1 MSAREWAK
9 MGGGDLAEKVA
20 NALAQRGASP
30 EVLDAARAVARA
42 LPAMGTLLAAFPDD
56 AQVLARGLERRRDLR
71 TLRRAAASRLV
82 GLAGDE
88 FAIELASFAR
98 REKLRAA
105 TRELLC
111 ESDVLVTAR
120 ELSLL
125 AGVCLQFAYAE
136 AAHWARGRFG
146 EALSADGSPCP
157 FVVIGMGKLGGLE
170 LNAGSDI
177 DLIPFYGTDD
187 GYVQRDGVRSDVT
200 LHEYFTR
207 VTQRIVKSIEQVT
220 EAGFAW
226 RVDLRLRP
234 EGARGPLVN
243 SLAAAERYYET
254 FGRTW
259 ERLALLRARPC
270 AGDLAFGNELL
281 ELLAP
286 FVWRRSVTPQV
297 AYEVVELLDQAR
309 AEAGSDSE
317 RDLKIGRGGIRAVEF
332 FVQSLQLIWGGRQKA
347 LRVQGTHAALERLRV
362 RGYVTDRECSE
373 MLEAYRFLR
382 RAEHHVQY
390 ATGLQ
395 THALP
400 ESGVAMTRLALATG
414 YAPAEFVKV
423 LDETRHTVEE
433 RLRSLT
439 PLGETRSDEYAPL
452 LGALEGQSEDDV
464 ARWLSARKEL
474 ASFGDLAR
482 HLIVLGRRPHM
493 PLGSQTRDKYPGFAA
508 LLLSAL
514 FDAADPEQAARLM
527 GTFIGR
533 FAIADGYVK
542 ALAEEPAAIR
552 RIVHLFGAS
561 RYLGEALAGH
571 PELVDALLFSRDVPT
586 EAVARASVQDELARL
601 DADAREDAHLV
612 VGALRRAM
620 WRTTLHVGLAG
631 LAEEL
636 SLRDTSH
643 VLTALAD
650 AAVNAALTWALQSV
664 GLQSGLAVIG
674 MGKFGGQELGYG
686 SDLDLFFVYDGGDEF
701 AERYVRAAQRA
712 MRLLSMPHEDGPG
725 YELDTA
731 LRPSGNQGLLV
742 VPIDAFV
749 RYHDPNGAAHEWE
762 RQALIKSR
770 FVAGDVALGE
780 RVMAVAEGAAYE
792 HGAPDEAR
800 MWAIRLRMEAELGRE
815 RRTGDLATSR
825 FDYKVGRG
833 GLVDV
838 EFVTQWLQMKH
849 GRDRRV
855 RERETEVALRQLEF
869 VGALEQGRAEALR
882 ADYRFIRRIEM
893 CLRMLHGG
901 GTRLLESQAPG
912 LTAVARRLA
921 VPVRP
926 GTTPAMALLEQYKS
940 ATERVRS
947 IALDVLCLP
956 PTAP

>member
-1 MSAREWAK
+1 MSGREWVR
-9 MGGGDLAEKVA
+9 MGGKDLADKVA
-20 NALAQRGASP
+20 ATLVQRGSSS
-30 EVLDAARAVARA
+30 EVVDAARAVAHA

-71 TLRRAAASRLV
+71 ALRRAAASRLV
-82 GLAGDE
+82 GLSGDP
-88 FAIELASFAR
+88 FVIELASFAR

-105 TRELLC
+105 ARELLC
-111 ESDVLVTAR
+111 ETDVLVTAR

-125 AGVCLQFAYAE
+125 ADVCLQFAYAE
-136 AAHWARGRFG
+136 AAQWARGRFG
-146 EALSADGSPCP
+146 EAFCADGSPCR
-157 FVVIGMGKLGGLE
+157 FVLIGMGKLGGLE

-187 GYVQRDGVRSDVT
+187 GYVRRDGVNSDVT

-207 VTQRIVKSIEQVT
+207 VTQRIVKSIEQLT
-220 EAGFAW
+220 EAGFVW

-259 ERLALLRARPC
+259 QRAALLRARAC
-270 AGDLAFGNELL
+270 AGDVSLGNELL
-281 ELLAP
+281 DLLAP

-297 AYEVVELLDQAR
+297 AYEVVDLLDQAR
-309 AEAGSDSE
+309 AEAGADVD

-332 FVQSLQLIWGGRQKA
+332 FVQSLQLIWGGKQKA
-347 LRVQGTHAALERLRV
+347 LRVQGTRAALERLRV

-400 ESGVAMTRLALATG
+400 EPGIGMTRLALALG

-423 LDETRHTVEE
+423 LDETRRMVEE

-464 ARWLSARKEL
+464 ARWLSGRAEL

-482 HLIVLGRRPHM
+482 HLIVLARRPHM
-493 PLGSQTRDKYPGFAA
+493 PLGSQTRDRYPGFAT

-571 PELVDALLFSRDVPT
+571 PELVDALLFSRDLPS
-586 EAVARASVQDELARL
+586 AGVARLSVEDELSRL
-601 DADAREDAHLV
+601 DEDAQEDAHLV

-631 LAEEL
+631 LSEEL

-650 AAVNAALTWALQSV
+650 AAVNLALAWALRSV
-664 GLQSGLAVIG
+664 GLSSGLAVIG

-742 VPIDAFV
+742 VPIDGFA
-749 RYHDPNGAAHEWE
+749 RYHDAAGGAHDWE
-762 RQALIKSR
+762 RQALIKAR
-770 FVAGDVALGE
+770 FVAGDVELGA
-780 RVMAVAEGAAYE
+780 RVMSIAEGAAYR
-792 HGAPDEAR
+792 HGAPDAAR
-800 MWAIRLRMEAELGRE
+800 MWALRLRMEEELGRE
-815 RRTGDLATSR
+815 RRTGDLSTSR

-838 EFVTQWLQMKH
+838 EFVTQWLQMKC
-849 GRDRRV
+849 GDDPRV
-855 RERETEVALRQLEF
+855 RARETEVALRQLEF
-869 VGALEQGRAEALR
+869 VGALEQWQAEALR
-882 ADYRFIRRIEM
+882 ADYRFVRRIEM

-921 VPVRP
+921 IPVRP
-926 GTTPAMALLEQYKS
+926 GFAPAMALLEKYKS

-947 IALDVLCLP
+947 IALEVLGLP
-956 PTAP
+956 SAAP

>member
-1 MSAREWAK
+1 MTRDWEK
-9 MGGGDLAEKVA
+9 MGGTDLAQKVVA
-20 NALAQRGASP
+20 ALAPHGFSSD
-30 EVLDAARAVARA
+30 VLDVGRAVAHA
-42 LPAMGTLLAAFPDD
+42 LPAMGTQLAAFPDD

-71 TLRRAAASRLV
+71 SLRRAAAVRLV
-82 GLAGDE
+82 GLSGDA
-88 FAIELASFAR
+88 FVIELATFAR

-105 TRELLC
+105 ARELLF

-125 AGVCLQFAYAE
+125 AGVCVQFAYSE
-136 AAHWARGRFG
+136 AALWARGRFG
-146 EALSADGSPCP
+146 EACATDGSPCP

-187 GYVQRDGVRSDVT
+187 GHVEREGAKTDVT
-200 LHEYFTR
+200 IHEYFTR
-207 VTQRIVKSIEQVT
+207 ITQRIVKSIEQVT
-220 EAGFAW
+220 EAGFVW

-254 FGRTW
+254 WGRTW
-259 ERLALLRARPC
+259 ERAALLRARPC

-281 ELLAP
+281 EVLAP
-286 FVWRRSVTPQV
+286 FVWRKSVTPQV

-309 AEAGSDSE
+309 AEAGSE
-317 RDLKIGRGGIRAVEF
+317 VGRDLKIGSGGIRSVEF
-332 FVQSLQLIWGGRQKA
+332 FVQSLQLIWGGKQKA
-347 LRVQGTHAALERLRV
+347 LRVQGTRAALERLRV

-400 ESGVAMTRLALATG
+400 DAGVAFDRLALSMG
-414 YAPAEFVKV
+414 YEPAQFVNV
-423 LDETRHTVEE
+423 LDETRRMVED

-439 PLGETRSDEYAPL
+439 PGGDLRVEAYAPL
-452 LGALEGQSEDDV
+452 LAAIEAQSEDDV
-464 ARWLSARKEL
+464 ERCLGPDL
-474 ASFGDLAR
+474 ATFGDLAR
-482 HLIVLGRRPHM
+482 HLIVLAKRPHM
-493 PLGSQTRDKYPGFAA
+493 PLGSQTRDRFPGFAA

-571 PELVDALLFSRDVPT
+571 PELVDALLFSRDLPT
-586 EAVARASVQDELARL
+586 PASARRSVEEELARL
-601 DADAREDAHLV
+601 NDDERQDAHLV

-620 WRTTLHVGLAG
+620 WRTTLHAGLAG
-631 LAEEL
+631 LSDEL
-636 SLRDTSH
+636 SLRDISH
-643 VLTALAD
+643 VLSALAD
-650 AAVNAALTWALQSV
+650 AEVNAALAWAMQSV
-664 GLQSGLAVIG
+664 GIDGGLAVLG
-674 MGKFGGQELGYG
+674 MGKFGGEELGYG
-686 SDLDLFFVYDGGDEF
+686 SDLDLFFVYNGGDEF
-701 AERYVRAAQRA
+701 AERYVRVAQRA
-712 MRLLSMPHEDGPG
+712 MRLLNMPHEDGPG

-742 VPIDAFV
+742 VPIDSFV
-749 RYHDPNGAAHEWE
+749 RYHEAGSGAHDWE
-762 RQALIKSR
+762 RQALIKAR
-770 FVAGDVALGE
+770 FVAGDAALGA
-780 RVMAVAEGAAYE
+780 RVMAVAEGAAYN
-792 HGAPDEAR
+792 HGSPDVTR
-800 MWAIRLRMEAELGRE
+800 MWTLRLRMEAELGRE

-838 EFVTQWLQMKH
+838 EFATQWLQMKY
-849 GRDRRV
+849 GADGRV
-855 RERETEVALRQLEF
+855 RARETEVALRQLEF
-869 VGALEQGRAEALR
+869 VGAIEQGQAEALR

-901 GTRLLESQAPG
+901 GTRLLEAQAPG

-926 GTTPAMALLEQYKS
+926 GVTPALALLEQYES

-947 IALDVLCLP
+947 IALLVLGLHDP
-956 PTAP
+956 